1 MWFKKSEG
9 GQSERLPTIGLQTS
23 DILEKAEL
31 ETVKMSV
38 VAGVIGE
45 SGGISR
51 GSPGTLG
58 H

>member
-9 GQSERLPTIGLQTS
+9 GQSERLSAIGLQTS

-45 SGGISR
+45 KGGISG